1 LLQHQAPSVD
11 RKVCEKLEGFRA
23 QIDFLLARAQ
33 ATPRQIEH
41 EAVEPQNLVGHLI
54 HRRSSTGAAVAIVE
68 YKPKIIISSLRRQD
82 SGFPNAP
89 PLSPTAPWD
98 TNGLQ
103 SFRSVTG
110 FQADV
115 HGNAEGGAPMLQ
127 EIVLSVCMLIE
138 PDHCKDVHVQVASEL
153 DASLQ
158 VALNCMRQAQT
169 EGQKWIEG
177 HAG

>member
-1 LLQHQAPSVD
+1 
-11 RKVCEKLEGFRA
+11 
-23 QIDFLLARAQ
+23 
-33 ATPRQIEH
+33 
-41 EAVEPQNLVGHLI
+41 
-54 HRRSSTGAAVAIVE
+54 
-68 YKPKIIISSLRRQD
+68 
-82 SGFPNAP
+82 
-89 PLSPTAPWD
+89 
-98 TNGLQ
+98 
-103 SFRSVTG
+103 
-110 FQADV
+110 
-115 HGNAEGGAPMLQ
+115 MLQ